1 MINTINIGLEYLTG
15 VKFVQILFNY
25 SKVLIVILNVFLLI
39 FICIFAINLIL
50 QEGIDLNILLFT
62 NRVKKNV
69 LKAVCLTRN
78 TLPDIIFNSVLIC
91 DFKHRIFKIN
101 LNKFLQGFIIRRFHS
116 FAVFLCFMVYDLRF
130 LSFNTNKVINIISY
144 FRLLYFYLNYA

>member
-15 VKFVQILFNY
+15 VKFVWILFNY
-25 SKVLIVILNVFLLI
+25 SKVLIVILNVFLFI

-62 NRVKKNV
+62 NLVKKNV

-91 DFKHRIFKIN
+91 DFKQDFK
-101 LNKFLQGFIIRRFHS
+101 
-116 FAVFLCFMVYDLRF
+116 D
-130 LSFNTNKVINIISY
+130 
-144 FRLLYFYLNYA
+144 